1 MTKDYFLDILNQVV
15 NDINTIANMY
25 FFILTPQIL
34 PNLPII
40 HQTKNPTNV
49 GLDVF

>member
-1 MTKDYFLDILNQVV
+1 MWSNGPLILDN
-15 NDINTIANMY
+15 
-25 FFILTPQIL
+25 

-49 GLDVF
+49 GLDVFKKGKSI